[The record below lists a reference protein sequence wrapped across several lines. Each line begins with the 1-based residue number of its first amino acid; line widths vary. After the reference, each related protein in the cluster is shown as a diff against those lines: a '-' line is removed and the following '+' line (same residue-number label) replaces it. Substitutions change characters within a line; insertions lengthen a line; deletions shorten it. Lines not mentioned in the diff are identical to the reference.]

1 MIAIDFI
8 TSKSND
14 EEHVIHWKSY
24 NTEIMTYDKTDEVV
38 KELCESLFYRY
49 QIELEASMK
58 GSDFIFDRVNLLH

>member
-1 MIAIDFI
+1 
-8 TSKSND
+8 
-14 EEHVIHWKSY
+14 
-24 NTEIMTYDKTDEVV
+24 MTYDKTDEVV